1 MSSTRHDAERRLH
14 EAVDRLEPKYRTLLQ
29 ALVRIPSPIGAE
41 GKAQQEVAR
50 VMREIG
56 LATDSFDIDRD
67 ALSMVAGFNATP
79 QPYAD
84 RPCVVGVL
92 RGTGDGRSLALNAHI
107 DTAPVDPLGTWTHGG
122 PHSGHIDGS
131 LLYGRGAWDDKAGVI
146 ETLMVA
152 EAVRTSGIQL
162 RGDLVIKSVI
172 DDEAT
177 GNGTL
182 ACLAR
187 GYRTDGAVIVDG
199 TWPERFIVSHLG
211 QLWFRVRLE
220 GRSAPASVSARGL
233 NPLEAIGPTLD
244 ALKQLVQRRN
254 VSAQAWGDNRQPW
267 FVNVGA
273 AIGGAWPGAVP
284 TACELQGQCGFPPP
298 ETPATTRAALAEA
311 LDAAAGDPRWPA
323 GVRASIAFEGLET
336 PVVQGAPDNVMV
348 KLVTETVMR
357 LHGRAVQ
364 QSIISGHCD
373 LRHYYGASGGPIPA
387 CLYGPGGGKNAHAED
402 EYFDLSHLPLVGR
415 NLASI
420 VLEWCH

>member
-1 MSSTRHDAERRLH
+1 MTSPRLDAERRLH
-14 EAVDRLEPKYRTLLQ
+14 DAVDRLEPKYRGLLQ

-41 GKAQQEVAR
+41 GPAQQEVAR
-50 VMREIG
+50 VMHEIG
-56 LATDSFDIDRD
+56 LATESFEIDRK
-67 ALSMVAGFNATP
+67 ALSGVSGFNTTA
-79 QPYAD
+79 QSYAD

-92 RGTGDGRSLALNAHI
+92 RGSGGGRSLALNAHI

-122 PHSGHIDGS
+122 PHSGHVDGN

-146 ETLMVA
+146 ETLMIA
-152 EAVRTSGIQL
+152 EAVRTSAVQL

-172 DDEAT
+172 EDEAT

-199 TWPERFIVSHLG
+199 AWPERFIVSHLG

-220 GRSAPASVSARGL
+220 GRSAPASVSARGA

-244 ALKQLVQRRN
+244 AFKQLVQRRN
-254 VSAQAWGDNRQPW
+254 ASAQAWGDNRQPW

-273 AIGGAWPGAVP
+273 ASGGVWPGAVP
-284 TACELQGQCGFPPP
+284 TACELRGQCGFPPP
-298 ETPATTRAALAEA
+298 ETTATARAALTEG
-311 LDAAAGDPRWPA
+311 LDAAAADPSWPA
-323 GVRASIAFEGLET
+323 GVGATIVFEGLET
-336 PVVQGAPDNVMV
+336 PVVQGDPDNVMV
-348 KLVTETVMR
+348 KLVADTVMR
-357 LHGRAVQ
+357 LHGRAIQ

-373 LRHYYGASGGPIPA
+373 LRHYYGAAIPA

-402 EYFDLSHLPLVGR
+402 EYFDLSHLPLIGR

>member
-1 MSSTRHDAERRLH
+1 MTRPRLDTERRLH
-14 EAVDRLEPKYRTLLQ
+14 DAVDRLEPKYRALLQ
-29 ALVRIPSPIGAE
+29 TLVQIASPIGDE
-41 GKAQQEVAR
+41 GRAQGEVAR
-50 VMREIG
+50 AMREIG
-56 LATDSFDIDRD
+56 LVTESFDIDPA
-67 ALSMVAGFNATP
+67 ALASLPGFNATP
-79 QPYAD
+79 QSYGG

-92 RGTGDGRSLALNAHI
+92 GGSGVGRSLALNAHI
-107 DTAPVDPLGTWTHGG
+107 DTAPVDPLGVWKHGD
-122 PHSGHIDGS
+122 PYSGYIDGTS
-131 LLYGRGAWDDKAGVI
+131 LYGRGAWDDKAGVV

-152 EAVRTSGIQL
+152 EAVRTSGVEL
-162 RGDLVIKSVI
+162 GGDLVIKSVI
-172 DDEAT
+172 EDEAT

-211 QLWFRVRLE
+211 QLWFRVRLD
-220 GRSAPASVSARGL
+220 GRSAPASVSGRGA
-233 NPLEAIGPTLD
+233 NPLAAIGPVLAAFT
-244 ALKQLVQRRN
+244 QMVEQRN
-254 VSAQAWGDNRQPW
+254 ASAQPWGDNRQPW

-273 AIGGAWPGAVP
+273 ASGGAWPGAVP

-298 ETPATTRAALAEA
+298 ETPATARAALAEA

-323 GVRASIAFEGLET
+323 GVRASIAYEGLET
-336 PVVQGAPDNVMV
+336 PVVQGEPDNDMV

-357 LHGRAVQ
+357 LHGRAIQ

-373 LRHYYGASGGPIPA
+373 LRHYYSAAIPA

-402 EYFDLSHLPLVGR
+402 EFFDLSHLTLVAK